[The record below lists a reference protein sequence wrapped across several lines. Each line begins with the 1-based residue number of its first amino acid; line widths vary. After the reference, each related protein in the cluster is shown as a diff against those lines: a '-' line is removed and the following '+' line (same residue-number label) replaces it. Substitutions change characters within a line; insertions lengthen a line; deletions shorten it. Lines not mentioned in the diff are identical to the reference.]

1 MKKHVESALQG
12 CPCFN
17 LGAAYRRVLSLYAAA
32 LTPLRLNVPQSNVLI
47 WLLEHDGENL
57 KTIAQ
62 AVALD
67 SSTVTYLLDKL
78 EKKKLVERREDPTD
92 RRGTKVFLTQQG
104 RALQSQIERITGEFR
119 RKIDTLVSAE
129 EYNTFLQVTQKFQQ
143 M

>member
-1 MKKHVESALQG
+1 MKKRVDNPLQD

-17 LGAAYRRVLSLYAAA
+17 LGAAYRKLLSLYGTA
-32 LTPLRLNVPQSNVLI
+32 LTPLHLNVPQSNVLI

-67 SSTVTYLLDKL
+67 SSTITYLLDKL
-78 EKKKLVERREDPTD
+78 EKKKLVERREDPDD

-104 RALQSQIERITGEFR
+104 RALQSQIEGITGEFR
-119 RKIDTLVSAE
+119 RKIDTLVSTE
-129 EYNTFLQVTQKFQQ
+129 DYNTFLQVAQKFQQ
-143 M
+143 L